1 MLRLSWWLKKQPT
14 LFSPERSKPI
24 SSNQSSVAVRDIDN
38 PVLGFSAML
47 LSILLFSFMDASV
60 KWLGATY
67 PTAQIMFFRCSVA
80 FVPVLVIVALRGGFG
95 ILRTAQ
101 KKLHLLRSIMGVGA
115 MGLAFY
121 AFSLMPLAEA
131 VSILHTAPLFMTALS
146 VLLLRETVGI
156 RRWSAI
162 VVGFSGMLL
171 VVRPGSGMLD
181 NGSLYMLAAAFL
193 IGCTSIIIR
202 HLGKL
207 DDPVCI
213 TFYFTVTGLLVSVL
227 GIFIQ
232 GWQQPPLMDL
242 ALLVMVGLL
251 GGMAQYLMTVSYQ
264 HIALGT
270 LAPLKYLS
278 IVFGGGIGFLVW
290 GEVPDLQS
298 VFGIGIIVMSG
309 LYTLHRELIRG
320 VRTGA

>member
-1 MLRLSWWLKKQPT
+1 
-14 LFSPERSKPI
+14 
-24 SSNQSSVAVRDIDN
+24 
-38 PVLGFSAML
+38 ML
-47 LSILLFSFMDASV
+47 LSILLFSLMDASV

-80 FVPVLVIVALRGGFG
+80 FVPVLVIVGLRGGFG
-95 ILRTAQ
+95 ILRTTQ

-115 MGLAFY
+115 MGFAFY

-146 VLLLRETVGI
+146 VILLRETVGI
-156 RRWSAI
+156 RRWSAVI
-162 VVGFSGMLL
+162 LGFAGMLL
-171 VVRPGSGMLD
+171 VVRPGSGMLES
-181 NGSLYMLAAAFL
+181 GSLYMLAAAFL
-193 IGCTSIIIR
+193 IGCTTIIIR

-213 TFYFTVTGLLVSVL
+213 TFYFTVTGLLVSTL

-232 GWQQPPLMDL
+232 GWQQPPLLDL
-242 ALLVMVGLL
+242 GLLIMVGLL

-264 HIALGT
+264 HLAVGT

-278 IVFGGGIGFLVW
+278 IVFSGSIAFLVW
-290 GEVPDLQS
+290 SEVPDVQS
-298 VFGIGIIVMSG
+298 IFGIGIIILSG
-309 LYTLHRELIRG
+309 LYTLHRELIGGTR
-320 VRTGA
+320 VRV